1 MFGDVQFSLSPEVCT
16 IARVLKLNARVCSE
30 PLPRSSSDAL
40 CLARFTAMK
49 TDLDGGCRPIGIAG

>member
-1 MFGDVQFSLSPEVCT
+1 MFGDVQFSLFPEVRT
-16 IARVLKLNARVCSE
+16 ITKVLKLNARDCSG
-30 PLPRSSSDAL
+30 PPPRSPSDAL